1 VWGPLF
7 GGKFEHRA
15 TVVKFDDNVAVYIH
29 TVVDGCV
36 FLSQFA
42 FDGTD

>member
-1 VWGPLF
+1 
-7 GGKFEHRA
+7 
-15 TVVKFDDNVAVYIH
+15 VVEFDDGVAVYIH

-36 FLSQFA
+36 FLSQLA